1 MTAERVVQTS
11 FASTSGRSASQL
23 SSSMA
28 SIQTVHWLVCVPKF
42 TNEVPWT
49 SATDGTEFGDRW
61 TEQWTL
67 FGLTRQIPMESKNL
81 FCLIRMEMEEGQHL
95 DSLKLVK
102 YPTPKHACFFFMFLI
117 FSLSHLLSF
126 CRIHVECT
134 LEPSIDRDCLGY
146 FARNC
151 NSRRLQ
157 HRNFE

>member
-102 YPTPKHACFFFMFLI
+102 YPTPKHACFFFHVSNI
-117 FSLSHLLSF
+117 FSLTSLIILPHSCRMHAGAEYWSWLPWLLRS
-126 CRIHVECT
+126 E
-134 LEPSIDRDCLGY
+134 L
-146 FARNC
+146 
-151 NSRRLQ
+151 
-157 HRNFE
+157 